1 MGITLKLRKRAS
13 ERSRQELARTVQ
25 DLRLRMEPLFPDTP
39 ADDLARIFSLEVPQR
54 QVDRVMQALGTLKAV
69 ELVEREPKRR
79 LA

>member
-39 ADDLARIFSLEVPQR
+39 ADDLARVFSLEVPQR
-54 QVDRVMQALGTLKAV
+54 QVDRVMQTLATLKAV

>member
-25 DLRLRMEPLFPDTP
+25 DLHLHMEPLFPDTR
-39 ADDLARIFSLEVPQR
+39 ADELARVFSLEVPQR
-54 QVDRVMQALGTLKAV
+54 QVDRVMQTLATLKAV